1 MSFFPQHFISFL
13 VLSPQL
19 WVASFFL
26 YFQELIARW
35 AFIFFLVFN
44 IHIFFFLFFSWV
56 WNGET
61 VAITFLALLRYEN
74 CQTIIL
80 AHIALREV
88 EWFCFSFSL
97 SLLKL
102 FLYSQTWTIILVL
115 MLLFNFFFFN
125 YLFFNE
131 KTWDA
136 HMGFQ
141 ENTLLMSSVACLGF
155 EACFCK
161 CIFCIVP
168 KARHLIWRLY
178 FFLGVNVSYACILE
192 SVFLLF

>member
-1 MSFFPQHFISFL
+1 M
-13 VLSPQL
+13 
-19 WVASFFL
+19 
-26 YFQELIARW
+26 
-35 AFIFFLVFN
+35 IFFSWFP
-44 IHIFFFLFFSWV
+44 IYIYIYFSIFFLFFSWV

-61 VAITFLALLRYEN
+61 VAISFLALLRYEN

-80 AHIALREV
+80 AHIALMEV

-97 SLLKL
+97 CLLKL
-102 FLYSQTWTIILVL
+102 FLYSQTWAIILVL
-115 MLLFNFFFFN
+115 MLLFNFFSFFN

-136 HMGFQ
+136 HMCFQ
-141 ENTLLMSSVACLGF
+141 ENILLMSCVACLGF

-178 FFLGVNVSYACILE
+178 FFLGVICMHTWGCFSP
-192 SVFLLF
+192 LLIYFWQQKCLY